1 MGNIIGDPFDKFV
14 KSQIEVRQKALGELS
29 NISADNLKY
38 FTTKTPWLRLAS
50 SVDLKGEE
58 GDGSVLDKLIKVGVP
73 EEIIRDSAL
82 AKNFI
87 LQGGAV
93 SLEETT
99 NDKQEVISSKAKL
112 QKGLNYSGDIFNGA
126 YGWGGLNEQSG
137 GRGYVPMPGIESAQT
152 TYYNNGA
159 LSKATIKIKCFSK
172 AQFQLL
178 DVLYLRPGYTLLL
191 EFGWTAYLS
200 SKEGEIGELR
210 TYEGFKSQP
219 LSFLLKP
226 GNFEGDKN
234 QFKMFELMQLERIKH
249 SGNYEA
255 VYGKISNF
263 KWSFSADGSYECT
276 VTLVGMGSILESLK
290 LNVAS
295 PKKEVS
301 QPTDSTVNYFNK
313 SFKQWLTDVIWCG
326 DKIYAE
332 FPVIGG
338 DGKYDGWWDEKK
350 IQSLVSKTNQICGT
364 VPQHEGAGLA
374 SFKKLFKTKYEEVK
388 TDYNKE
394 TAELEVINNNNNAL
408 IGNKDDTVLNKIYY
422 EAYQTMSDL
431 KRRTSGISTNNG
443 GYSDD
448 AYKSS
453 NRAGNDG
460 GLFGYYYGTAN
471 SCFMLDYTRY
481 GERRVN
487 GEKLTDSVYLKFGT
501 ILEILQDNCNLFS
514 EQGEDKKTPM
524 IKYDFQLGDGM
535 ASDENYMT
543 IVPPSISC
551 DPSICL
557 VSWQDAVLG
566 NDVDFGVKLP
576 INKTLLSKQNFIVE
590 DNRYV
595 GRIANVLINLR
606 FAATV
611 LADAPRNDDGAISV
625 LSYIQSML
633 EGINKAMGS
642 INNFKVAYDEVTGL
656 IKIWDETP
664 KHGLV
669 SIDNTEFATL
679 NVFGVRKDMGSFVT
693 NIGLD
698 AEIPKNL
705 ATMISIGAQVKGSNL
720 QGNATSFTDYS
731 KGLVDRV
738 IPVSLDAYTLE
749 NGEEEKEITIDTI
762 KKEKIFFPTTE
773 KDSSP
778 LGQMYGLGDKE
789 GGANQFT
796 YDFTPENVNNL
807 TENYIQYIQ
816 LMQGELA
823 GRKFIQPPFFLP
835 FNLNLEMEGLS
846 GMKLFQK
853 FRITDD
859 VLPPSYGKD
868 SIDIIVKAINHDI
881 DVKEWRT
888 TIDTQSVTRSEIV
901 EDPFDSKPEQTTPT
915 AVDEG
920 EIAVADST
928 EENNEDNLLRL
939 RLTRLVDNG
948 VQTLGLMEVLNET
961 GQTLYALP
969 TCELPW
975 RNNESNASCIPV
987 GTYNVSGRLA
997 GKYQPVFMISEGNNK
1012 KEFLASGFS
1021 ATGYNTANREW
1032 VLIHA
1037 AASAQQNSK
1046 PWLLGCIAPGFK
1058 FNTYETDRNINFKG
1072 TQGNGNPRGIGPQYS
1087 GLSKKESN
1095 EAVKKLHG
1103 TLWNVAKPSVSTMF
1117 KLEIKTL
1124 GGVNKP
1130 IDQDFYNF
1138 GVQAE
1143 IRRIEK
1149 KTGETYQFTSQDTK
1163 PFNPNDIKPT
1173 LMNL

>member
-1 MGNIIGDPFDKFV
+1 
-14 KSQIEVRQKALGELS
+14 
-29 NISADNLKY
+29 
-38 FTTKTPWLRLAS
+38 
-50 SVDLKGEE
+50 
-58 GDGSVLDKLIKVGVP
+58 
-73 EEIIRDSAL
+73 
-82 AKNFI
+82 
-87 LQGGAV
+87 
-93 SLEETT
+93 
-99 NDKQEVISSKAKL
+99 
-112 QKGLNYSGDIFNGA
+112 
-126 YGWGGLNEQSG
+126 
-137 GRGYVPMPGIESAQT
+137 
-152 TYYNNGA
+152 
-159 LSKATIKIKCFSK
+159 
-172 AQFQLL
+172 
-178 DVLYLRPGYTLLL
+178 
-191 EFGWTAYLS
+191 
-200 SKEGEIGELR
+200 
-210 TYEGFKSQP
+210 
-219 LSFLLKP
+219 
-226 GNFEGDKN
+226 
-234 QFKMFELMQLERIKH
+234 
-249 SGNYEA
+249 
-255 VYGKISNF
+255 
-263 KWSFSADGSYECT
+263 
-276 VTLVGMGSILESLK
+276 
-290 LNVAS
+290 
-295 PKKEVS
+295 
-301 QPTDSTVNYFNK
+301 
-313 SFKQWLTDVIWCG
+313 
-326 DKIYAE
+326 
-332 FPVIGG
+332 
-338 DGKYDGWWDEKK
+338 
-350 IQSLVSKTNQICGT
+350 
-364 VPQHEGAGLA
+364 
-374 SFKKLFKTKYEEVK
+374 
-388 TDYNKE
+388 
-394 TAELEVINNNNNAL
+394 
-408 IGNKDDTVLNKIYY
+408 
-422 EAYQTMSDL
+422 
-431 KRRTSGISTNNG
+431 
-443 GYSDD
+443 
-448 AYKSS
+448 
-453 NRAGNDG
+453 
-460 GLFGYYYGTAN
+460 
-471 SCFMLDYTRY
+471 
-481 GERRVN
+481 
-487 GEKLTDSVYLKFGT
+487 
-501 ILEILQDNCNLFS
+501 
-514 EQGEDKKTPM
+514 
-524 IKYDFQLGDGM
+524 
-535 ASDENYMT
+535 
-543 IVPPSISC
+543 
-551 DPSICL
+551 
-557 VSWQDAVLG
+557 
-566 NDVDFGVKLP
+566 
-576 INKTLLSKQNFIVE
+576 
-590 DNRYV
+590 
-595 GRIANVLINLR
+595 
-606 FAATV
+606 
-611 LADAPRNDDGAISV
+611 
-625 LSYIQSML
+625 
-633 EGINKAMGS
+633 
-642 INNFKVAYDEVTGL
+642 
-656 IKIWDETP
+656 
-664 KHGLV
+664 
-669 SIDNTEFATL
+669 
-679 NVFGVRKDMGSFVT
+679 
-693 NIGLD
+693 
-698 AEIPKNL
+698 
-705 ATMISIGAQVKGSNL
+705 
-720 QGNATSFTDYS
+720 
-731 KGLVDRV
+731 
-738 IPVSLDAYTLE
+738 
-749 NGEEEKEITIDTI
+749 
-762 KKEKIFFPTTE
+762 
-773 KDSSP
+773 
-778 LGQMYGLGDKE
+778 MYGLGDKE

-1021 ATGYNTANREW
+1021 ATGYNTTNREW

-1130 IDQDFYNF
+1130 LDQDFYNF
-1138 GVQAE
+1138 GVQDE
-1143 IRRIEK
+1143 IRKIEK